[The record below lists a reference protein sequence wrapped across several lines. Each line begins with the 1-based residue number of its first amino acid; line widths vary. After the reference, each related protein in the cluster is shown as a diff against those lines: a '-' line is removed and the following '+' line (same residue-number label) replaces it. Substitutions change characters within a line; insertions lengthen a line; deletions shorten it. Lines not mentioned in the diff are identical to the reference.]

1 MKRIALVGFGLLAG
15 SIASAL
21 KQAKRPTVIRAVS
34 SPATLARARELE
46 LADEFFEYAQVEEWS
61 RDCDLILLCGPILH
75 ILKTIDALSHVKW
88 AKEAALSNGVAGK
101 DCAAGSN
108 GANSIDAKLNGAAC
122 LVSDIGSTKVEIC
135 RAGSKLPAPFKF
147 VGSHPMAGSEKRT
160 CEYNDPAIF
169 ENAYWFVCPPEGT
182 AESVYAPLLELVKF
196 LGASAV
202 VFPPEHHD
210 RTMAWVSHMPQMLSS
225 TLAASIPDRLLSHN
239 YQHYAGRAFRDMTRI
254 AASGWAMWHDIAVT
268 NRDETV
274 RALTEVRD
282 GVNATIEAMQKLDVV
297 KDGKPAGG
305 SFDATRGSVAGGKC
319 ADRSDSLEEIFKA
332 GNEGRASL
340 FAPGR
345 NAAAAFFEITVPL
358 KDKPGALLSVLQPL
372 AEEGLNIRDIELMK
386 VRENV
391 AGTLLI
397 AFKTEDEAARAV
409 KLLRYLGY
417 EVKER

>member
-46 LADEFFEYAQVEEWS
+46 LADEFFEYGDVEQWS
-61 RDCDLILLCGPILH
+61 RDCDLILLCSPILH
-75 ILKTIDALSHVKW
+75 ILKTIDALAHVKW
-88 AKEAALSNGVAGK
+88 AAQYDAGQSNAPT
-101 DCAAGSN
+101 
-108 GANSIDAKLNGAAC
+108 C

-135 RAGSKLPAPFKF
+135 KAGVKLPAPFRF

-160 CEYNDPAIF
+160 CEHNDPAIF

-182 AESVYAPLLELVKF
+182 EESAYAELLQLVKF
-196 LGASAV
+196 LGATPV

-225 TLAASIPDRLLSHN
+225 TLAGNLPERLLKHN

-254 AASGWAMWHDIAVT
+254 AASGWGMWHDIAVT

-274 RALTEVRD
+274 RALGEVRD
-282 GVNATIEAMQKLDVV
+282 GLEKTIEAMNALDVV
-297 KDGKPAGG
+297 ADGKPAT
-305 SFDATRGSVAGGKC
+305 D
-319 ADRSDSLEEIFKA
+319 DRSAGLETIFKA

-345 NAAAAFFEITVPL
+345 NAGAAFSEITVQL
-358 KDKPGALLSVLQPL
+358 KDKPGALLSVMQPL

-391 AGTLLI
+391 AGTLLL
-397 AFKTEDEAARAV
+397 AFKTPDEAARAV
-409 KLLRYLGY
+409 KILRYLGY

>member
-21 KQAKRPTVIRAVS
+21 KQAKRPTIIRAVS
-34 SPATLARARELE
+34 SPATLSRARELE
-46 LADEFFEYAQVEEWS
+46 LADEFFEYGDVEQWS
-61 RDCDLILLCGPILH
+61 RDCDLILLCSPILH
-75 ILKTIDALSHVKW
+75 ILKTIDALAHVKW
-88 AKEAALSNGVAGK
+88 AAQSGTEQSV
-101 DCAAGSN
+101 
-108 GANSIDAKLNGAAC
+108 C

-135 RAGSKLPAPFKF
+135 KAGVKLPAPFRF

-182 AESVYAPLLELVKF
+182 EESAYSILLDLVKF
-196 LGASAV
+196 LGATPV

-225 TLAASIPDRLLSHN
+225 TLAGNLPERLLKYN

-254 AASGWAMWHDIAVT
+254 AASGWGMWHDIAVT
-268 NRDETV
+268 NRNETV
-274 RALTEVRD
+274 RALGEVRD
-282 GVNATIEAMQKLDVV
+282 GLEKTIEAMNALDVV
-297 KDGKPAGG
+297 VDGKPAAE
-305 SFDATRGSVAGGKC
+305 DH
-319 ADRSDSLEEIFKA
+319 ADGLEKIFKA

-345 NAAAAFFEITVPL
+345 NAGAAFSEITVQL
-358 KDKPGALLSVLQPL
+358 KDKPGALLSVMQPL

-391 AGTLLI
+391 AGTLLL
-397 AFKTEDEAARAV
+397 AFKTPDEAARAV
-409 KLLRYLGY
+409 KILRYLGY

>member
-1 MKRIALVGFGLLAG
+1 MKRIALVGFGLLAS
-15 SIASAL
+15 SIAAAV
-21 KQAKRPTVIRAVS
+21 KQAKLPTVIRAVS
-34 SPATLARARELE
+34 SPATLKRARELD
-46 LADEFFEYAQVEEWS
+46 LADEFFEYDQTEEWAK
-61 RDCDLILLCGPILH
+61 DCNLILLCAPILH
-75 ILKTIDALSHVKW
+75 ILKTIDALGKVSW
-88 AKEAALSNGVAGK
+88 AGTSSAAASGAVNAGTSNTV
-101 DCAAGSN
+101 N
-108 GANSIDAKLNGAAC
+108 DATSGAAQGQC

-135 RAGSKLPAPFKF
+135 KAGMKLPPPFCF

-182 AESVYAPLLELVKF
+182 RESVYAPLLELIKF
-196 LGASAV
+196 LGANAV

-225 TLAASIPDRLLSHN
+225 TLAGNLPERLLKHN

-254 AASGWAMWHDIAVT
+254 AASGWGMWHDIAVT

-282 GVNATIEAMQKLDVV
+282 GASRTIDAMKAIDCAAAIAGAVSNSECDKSACLDN
-297 KDGKPAGG
+297 
-305 SFDATRGSVAGGKC
+305 SDALSA
-319 ADRSDSLEEIFKA
+319 IFKA
-332 GNEGRASL
+332 GNDGRASL

-345 NAAAAFFEITVPL
+345 NAASAFFEITVML
-358 KDKPGALLSVLQPL
+358 KDKPGALLSVMQPL
-372 AEEGLNIRDIELMK
+372 AQEGLNVRDIELMK

-391 AGTLLI
+391 AGTLLL
-397 AFKTEDEAARAV
+397 AFKTQDEAARAV
-409 KLLRYLGY
+409 KILKYLGY

>member
-21 KQAKRPTVIRAVS
+21 KQAKRPVIISAVS
-34 SPATLARARELE
+34 SPATLKSARELE
-46 LADEFFEYAQVEEWS
+46 LADEFFEYDQVEEWS
-61 RDCDLILLCGPILH
+61 KDCDLILLCSPILH
-75 ILKTIDALSHVKW
+75 ILKTIDALAHVEWVK
-88 AKEAALSNGVAGK
+88 AAGK
-101 DCAAGSN
+101 DN
-108 GANSIDAKLNGAAC
+108 DVC

-135 RAGSKLPAPFKF
+135 KAGVKLPAPFRF

-160 CEYNDPAIF
+160 CEFNDPAIF

-182 AESVYAPLLELVKF
+182 EESVYIKLLDLVKF
-196 LGASAV
+196 LGATPV

-225 TLAASIPDRLLSHN
+225 TLAGNLPERLLKHN

-254 AASGWAMWHDIAVT
+254 AASGWGMWHDIAVT

-274 RALTEVRD
+274 RALGEVRD
-282 GVNATIEAMQKLDVV
+282 GLNETIDAMNALKVV
-297 KDGKPAGG
+297 TDGKPAGG
-305 SFDATRGSVAGGKC
+305 SFDSGAKTADGKSVDGSDG
-319 ADRSDSLEEIFKA
+319 LEKIFKA
-332 GNEGRASL
+332 GNDGRASL

-345 NAAAAFFEITVPL
+345 NAGAAFSEITVPL
-358 KDKPGALLSVLQPL
+358 KDKPGALLSVMQPL

-391 AGTLLI
+391 AGTLLL
-397 AFKTEDEAARAV
+397 AFKTPDEAARAV

-417 EVKER
+417 DVKER

>member
-21 KQAKRPTVIRAVS
+21 KQAKSKTVIRAVS
-34 SPATLARARELE
+34 SPATLERARELE

-75 ILKTIDALSHVKW
+75 ILKTIDALAHVSW
-88 AKEAALSNGVAGK
+88 VKEFASGAAGK
-101 DCAAGSN
+101 DCAA
-108 GANSIDAKLNGAAC
+108 KLNGAVC

-135 RAGSKLPAPFKF
+135 KAGVKLPAPFRF
-147 VGSHPMAGSEKRT
+147 VGSHPMAGSEKRS
-160 CEYNDPAIF
+160 CEFNDPAIF

-182 AESVYAPLLELVKF
+182 AENVYAPLLDLVKF

-297 KDGKPAGG
+297 KDGKPAG
-305 SFDATRGSVAGGKC
+305 DSVAGEKC
-319 ADRSDSLEEIFKA
+319 ADRSDALEGIFKA
-332 GNEGRASL
+332 GNAGRASL

-345 NAAAAFFEITVPL
+345 NAAAAFFEVTVPL

>member
-21 KQAKRPTVIRAVS
+21 KQAKSKTVIRAVS
-34 SPATLARARELE
+34 SPATLKRAREME
-46 LADEFFEYAQVEEWS
+46 LADEFFEYGQVEEWS

-75 ILKTIDALSHVKW
+75 ILKTIDALAHVSWVKD
-88 AKEAALSNGVAGK
+88 LNGAAGK
-101 DCAAGSN
+101 DCA
-108 GANSIDAKLNGAAC
+108 AKLNGAAC

-135 RAGSKLPAPFKF
+135 KAGSKLPAPFKF

-160 CEYNDPAIF
+160 CEFHDPAIF

-182 AESVYAPLLELVKF
+182 AENVYAPLLELVKF

-225 TLAASIPDRLLSHN
+225 TLAGNLPARLLDHN

-274 RALTEVRD
+274 RALKEVRD
-282 GVNATIEAMQKLDVV
+282 GVTKTIEAMDALDVV
-297 KDGKPAGG
+297 HDGMPAGG
-305 SFDATRGSVAGGKC
+305 SFDAGEKC
-319 ADRSDSLEEIFKA
+319 ADRSDALEKIFKA

>member
-46 LADEFFEYAQVEEWS
+46 LADEFFEYGDVEQWS
-61 RDCDLILLCGPILH
+61 RDCDLILLCSPILH
-75 ILKTIDALSHVKW
+75 ILKTIDALAHVKW
-88 AKEAALSNGVAGK
+88 TAQYDAGQSNAPT
-101 DCAAGSN
+101 
-108 GANSIDAKLNGAAC
+108 C

-135 RAGSKLPAPFKF
+135 KAGVKLPAPFRF

-160 CEYNDPAIF
+160 CEHNDPAIF
-169 ENAYWFVCPPEGT
+169 ENASWFVCPPEGT
-182 AESVYAPLLELVKF
+182 EESAYAELLQLVKF
-196 LGASAV
+196 LGATPV

-225 TLAASIPDRLLSHN
+225 TLAGNLPERLLKHN

-254 AASGWAMWHDIAVT
+254 AASGWGMWHDIAVT

-274 RALTEVRD
+274 RALGEVRD
-282 GVNATIEAMQKLDVV
+282 GLEKTIEAMNALDVV
-297 KDGKPAGG
+297 ADGKPAT
-305 SFDATRGSVAGGKC
+305 D
-319 ADRSDSLEEIFKA
+319 DRSAGLETIFKA

-345 NAAAAFFEITVPL
+345 NAGAAFSEITVQL
-358 KDKPGALLSVLQPL
+358 KDKPGALLSVMQPL

-391 AGTLLI
+391 AGTLLL
-397 AFKTEDEAARAV
+397 AFKTPDEAARAV
-409 KLLRYLGY
+409 KILRYLGY

>member
-34 SPATLARARELE
+34 SPTTLKRARELE

-75 ILKTIDALSHVKW
+75 ILKTIDALSQVKW
-88 AKEAALSNGVAGK
+88 AKEAALSNGA
-101 DCAAGSN
+101 S
-108 GANSIDAKLNGAAC
+108 NGAAC

-225 TLAASIPDRLLSHN
+225 TLAASIPDRLLEHN

-274 RALTEVRD
+274 RALSEVRD

-297 KDGKPAGG
+297 KDGRPAGG

-345 NAAAAFFEITVPL
+345 NAASAFFEITVPL
-358 KDKPGALLSVLQPL
+358 KDKPGALLSVMQPL

-397 AFKTEDEAARAV
+397 AFKTQDEAARAV
-409 KLLRYLGY
+409 KLLGYLGY